1 MNFLGER
8 NMNGHDNEYHLGIH
22 SSTIKS
28 VLERLERGEEHV
40 QLRSLN
46 AELMP
51 VQMAQAAAMGLSDEW
66 ISKVEKANPAKHQLF
81 MIRRTEA
88 GYESSKVLKELDL
101 ILAINGKVI
110 TRMLEMDIQYDVE
123 ALEMTILRQK
133 KEMTVKVKTA
143 PVTGDGTSRVVFWAG
158 AALQGKKKKP
168 LVYVLIRK
176 LFHGNTKKK
185 MFFFLKISIE
195 PHKAVLQQSKTLPSQ
210 IYISARSKGSPAY
223 MYGLVP
229 TMWIT
234 HINGQTVVTLDDLIA
249 AVKDIQDNTYVR
261 VRCLSFDN
269 VPIMLSVKMVHHY
282 FPLVDMVKDPQVEC
296 GWSKNKV
303 L

>member
-28 VLERLERGEEHV
+28 VLERLECGEEHVHV

-110 TRMLEMDIQYDVE
+110 TRMLETDIQYDVE

-143 PVTGDGTSRVVFWAG
+143 SVTGDGTSRVVFWAG
-158 AALQGKKKKP
+158 AALQGK
-168 LVYVLIRK
+168 
-176 LFHGNTKKK
+176 GNLWF
-185 MFFFLKISIE
+185 MF
-195 PHKAVLQQSKTLPSQ
+195 
-210 IYISARSKGSPAY
+210 
-223 MYGLVP
+223 
-229 TMWIT
+229 
-234 HINGQTVVTLDDLIA
+234 
-249 AVKDIQDNTYVR
+249 
-261 VRCLSFDN
+261 
-269 VPIMLSVKMVHHY
+269 
-282 FPLVDMVKDPQVEC
+282 
-296 GWSKNKV
+296 
-303 L
+303 